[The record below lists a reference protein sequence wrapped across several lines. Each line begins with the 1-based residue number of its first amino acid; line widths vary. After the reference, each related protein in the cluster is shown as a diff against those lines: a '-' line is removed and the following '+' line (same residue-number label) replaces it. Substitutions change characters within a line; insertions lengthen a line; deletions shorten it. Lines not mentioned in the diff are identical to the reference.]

1 MPIFSPEKILAG
13 AYAEIAVPLPIPGP
27 FTYTVPEELQPK
39 IRVGA
44 RVRVPFRNREI
55 VGYVTALP
63 EIPPVDE
70 NQLRKLKSLSAVLDE
85 TPVISATILGLTK
98 KISLYYGCS
107 WGEAIENA
115 LPKWVKYGKK
125 PAEDFDEGAENAL
138 IPPVDLALSPD
149 QKSAFE
155 KIVPSLENP
164 HPKPIL
170 LHGVTGSGK
179 SELYIRTIREV
190 LKKGKSAICLVPEI
204 ALTEQIRRFF
214 ILHFGKSLE
223 ILHSKLSDSERFK
236 AWQRIQKG
244 QCQVVLGP
252 RSAVFAPVSN
262 LGLLIMDEEHEGSY
276 KQETTPRYHARDA
289 ATWRAEQENALFL
302 MGSATPS
309 LETMYQTKIGNV
321 ELLRLATRIDE
332 KDMPEVHVIDL
343 KDLSGPRKKGFF
355 SLRLLEEIETNL
367 RKKEGTILLLNR
379 RGFSTHVSC
388 PKCALVE
395 SCPSCQVSLTFHQQ
409 SDILLC
415 HYCNFQKKASA
426 ICSQCRMPLLRFTGF
441 GTEKVES
448 ELAAHFPV
456 ARIARMDAD
465 SVRKKG
471 SHEEILKKFRDQQI
485 DILIGTQMIAK
496 GFDFP
501 HVTLVG
507 VVLADVGLSLPDF
520 RSAERTFQLMTQVAG
535 RAGRGKNPGR
545 VFIQTFSPEHP
556 SIVFAK
562 KHDYPNFYQ
571 HEAKEREQYGYPP
584 FKRLIN
590 VIIRS
595 HDENKAYKFARE
607 FREGLKQA
615 FEASSASL
623 TFEIIG
629 PAPLPFYKLR
639 GHFRW
644 HVMLKLPLNQ
654 DVTQLVREAIDT
666 LKKPSD
672 VAYALDVDPLNIL

>member
-1 MPIFSPEKILAG
+1 
-13 AYAEIAVPLPIPGP
+13 
-27 FTYTVPEELQPK
+27 
-39 IRVGA
+39 
-44 RVRVPFRNREI
+44 
-55 VGYVTALP
+55 
-63 EIPPVDE
+63 
-70 NQLRKLKSLSAVLDE
+70 
-85 TPVISATILGLTK
+85 
-98 KISLYYGCS
+98 
-107 WGEAIENA
+107 
-115 LPKWVKYGKK
+115 
-125 PAEDFDEGAENAL
+125 
-138 IPPVDLALSPD
+138 
-149 QKSAFE
+149 
-155 KIVPSLENP
+155 
-164 HPKPIL
+164 
-170 LHGVTGSGK
+170 
-179 SELYIRTIREV
+179 
-190 LKKGKSAICLVPEI
+190 
-204 ALTEQIRRFF
+204 
-214 ILHFGKSLE
+214 
-223 ILHSKLSDSERFK
+223 
-236 AWQRIQKG
+236 
-244 QCQVVLGP
+244 
-252 RSAVFAPVSN
+252 
-262 LGLLIMDEEHEGSY
+262 MDEEHEGSY
-276 KQETTPRYHARDA
+276 KQETTPRYHARDVA
-289 ATWRAEQENALFL
+289 AWRAEQENALFL

-309 LETMYQTKIGNV
+309 LETMYQTRTGHV
-321 ELLRLATRIDE
+321 ELLKLPARIDE
-332 KDMPEVHVIDL
+332 KNMPEVQVIDL
-343 KDLSGPRKKGFF
+343 KGLAGPRKKGFF
-355 SLRLLEEIETNL
+355 SIRLLEEIETNL

-388 PKCALVE
+388 PQCALVE

-426 ICSQCRMPLLRFTGF
+426 ICAQCKMPLLRFTGF

-448 ELAAHFPV
+448 EVAAHFPA

-562 KHDYPNFYQ
+562 KHDYPNFYL

-607 FREGLKQA
+607 FREALNAGGSFKPAPAEL
-615 FEASSASL
+615 SSPA
-623 TFEIIG
+623 TMIEIIG

-639 GHFRW
+639 GHYRW
-644 HVMLKLPLNQ
+644 HVMLKLPLNH
-654 DVTQLVREAIDT
+654 DFTGLVRETIDS